1 MFSLP
6 PGKIRDIGST
16 EVLKRLQEGRF
27 LIDSGEEVAEGAS
40 KEKGGVTKG

>member
-6 PGKIRDIGST
+6 PEKIRDIGST